1 MALWGIDHRWLLL
14 VHRQAVV
21 IPNSRRGVLPVKGD
35 EAQENRQETNNEH
48 GPDVLVVLEGLSRVV
63 GTGTREAI
71 VPELNGS
78 PNEQGSLNSI
88 ADSLK
93 NGRSLSESGAPEAA
107 VDSVVVRDALAV
119 HAVADDEHRA
129 DKKRVEDKQ
138 TAGSQHP
145 SC

>member
-1 MALWGIDHRWLLL
+1 
-14 VHRQAVV
+14 
-21 IPNSRRGVLPVKGD
+21 VKGD

-107 VDSVVVRDALAV
+107 VNRVVVCDALAV
-119 HAVADDEHRA
+119 HAVAYDEHRA

-138 TAGSQHP
+138 TACSQHS